1 MIGSHDWLANQL
13 KAGAEAF
20 VWATRQIPPERL
32 YATPPAL
39 LGDWT
44 AARHVLHMADYER
57 DVALPS
63 IKQWFGGP
71 YPLFEGYQRD
81 AGYES
86 GKGTEELLAEL
97 QAARTE
103 QVALLA
109 RANPDTWQAIKKT
122 AWGDRTLYWVT
133 SKTYQHGIEHTNN
146 VLKIALLWE
155 HYEKRS
161 QAKEPD
167 LYE

>member
-1 MIGSHDWLANQL
+1 MIGSHDWLASQL
-13 KAGAEAF
+13 KASAEAF
-20 VWATRQIPPERL
+20 VWATHQIPPERL
-32 YATPPAL
+32 YASPPML
-39 LGDWT
+39 LGEWS

-71 YPLFEGYQRD
+71 YPLFEGYRRD

-86 GKGTEELLAEL
+86 GKGIEELLAEL
-97 QAARTE
+97 QAGRSE
-103 QVALLA
+103 QVAFLL
-109 RANPDTWQAIKKT
+109 RAGSDTWQTIKKT
-122 AWGDRTLYWVT
+122 AWGDRSLYWVV
-133 SKTYQHGIEHTNN
+133 SKTYQHGGEHTNN

-161 QAKEPD
+161 QVKGQGLFE
-167 LYE
+167 

>member
-1 MIGSHDWLANQL
+1 MIGSHEWLANQL
-13 KAGAEAF
+13 KASAEAF
-20 VWATRQIPPERL
+20 VWATHQISQERL
-32 YATPPAL
+32 YAAPPAL
-39 LGDWT
+39 LGEWT

-71 YPLFEGYQRD
+71 YPLFEGYRRD

-86 GKGTEELLAEL
+86 GKGIEELLAEL
-97 QAARTE
+97 EAARSE
-103 QVALLA
+103 QVALLSP
-109 RANPDTWQAIKKT
+109 ANPDTWQAIKKT
-122 AWGDRTLYWVT
+122 AWGDRTLYWVV

-161 QAKEPD
+161 QAKEQG